1 LLFLN
6 GASWGAG
13 PYCPSLGET
22 DLKMTMY
29 AVGSGAHNLTLV
41 PCSTGGIA
49 YLRYACRKKKK
60 TAYLSKKKNAY

>member
-1 LLFLN
+1 MLFLN

-29 AVGSGAHNLTLV
+29 AVGSGAYNLTLV

-49 YLRYACRKKKK
+49 YLRYASRKKKNCVFEQKK
-60 TAYLSKKKNAY
+60 TAY